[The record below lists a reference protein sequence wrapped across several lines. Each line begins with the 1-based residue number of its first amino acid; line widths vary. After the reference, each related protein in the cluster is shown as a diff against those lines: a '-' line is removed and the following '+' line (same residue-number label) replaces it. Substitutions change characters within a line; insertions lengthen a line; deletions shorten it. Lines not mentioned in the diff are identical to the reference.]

1 MDPRSRLTN
10 RWSFIWLSAALAN
23 SALWFVLGVWWTLSL
38 SVVMIALATKAL
50 TEERPTVPLS
60 ARSVRPLSELVV
72 RHRSGTGR
80 LRFAPLCR

>member
-1 MDPRSRLTN
+1 SSASGTSAVDPRSRLTN

-23 SALWFVLGVWWTLSL
+23 SALWFVLGVWWMLSL

-60 ARSVRPLSELVV
+60 ARSVRPSAV
-72 RHRSGTGR
+72 RAGR
-80 LRFAPLCR
+80 QRP